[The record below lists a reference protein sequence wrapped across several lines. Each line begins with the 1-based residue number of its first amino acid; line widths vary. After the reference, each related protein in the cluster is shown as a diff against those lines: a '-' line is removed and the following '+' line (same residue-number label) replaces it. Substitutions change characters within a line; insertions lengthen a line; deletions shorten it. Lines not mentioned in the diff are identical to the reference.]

1 MDYFTIF
8 LNLFTLTVLGMMH
21 LIFISRIT
29 GKTLKYRYFAA
40 YLFLLNFMELF
51 FSAFSVPTIL
61 AISAELLMLYAIH
74 RLSLIHI

>member
-1 MDYFTIF
+1 MLFPSKITRCYQLPEERIKTFAMDYFTIF

-51 FSAFSVPTIL
+51 LDRKSVV
-61 AISAELLMLYAIH
+61 
-74 RLSLIHI
+74 